1 MLQEEQTMNYYE
13 TDPEFMERMEYFAL
27 EEVVNEPGQEDGDS
41 ILRPRYRRTC
51 SQCGGYYGCAA

>member
-1 MLQEEQTMNYYE
+1 MDYYE